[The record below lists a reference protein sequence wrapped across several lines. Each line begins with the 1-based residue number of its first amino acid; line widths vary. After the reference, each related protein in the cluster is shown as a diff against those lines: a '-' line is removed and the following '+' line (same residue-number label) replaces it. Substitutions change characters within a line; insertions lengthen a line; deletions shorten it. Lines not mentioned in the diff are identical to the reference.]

1 VAGFISRHDEDIM
14 KLTETCNLSLEMF
27 KEHIIQLQFGTSTY
41 EEEYK
46 ALPTQVKSAITRTF
60 NSNNEVVPGTKSRR
74 KPPGEGGSEP
84 EDEEDPVPPNTAL
97 PRFNPEIEDAQPVSG

>member
-1 VAGFISRHDEDIM
+1 M
-14 KLTETCNLSLEMF
+14 KKNIRLC
-27 KEHIIQLQFGTSTY
+27 
-41 EEEYK
+41 
-46 ALPTQVKSAITRTF
+46 PQVKSAITRTF